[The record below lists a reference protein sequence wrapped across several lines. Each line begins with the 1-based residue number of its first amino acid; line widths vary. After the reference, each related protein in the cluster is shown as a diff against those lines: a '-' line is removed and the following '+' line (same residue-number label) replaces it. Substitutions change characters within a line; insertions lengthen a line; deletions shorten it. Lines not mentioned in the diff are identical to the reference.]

1 MKNLTFG
8 VYLTALAG
16 VGSAAPH
23 FSSSS
28 SGPASAPTGATYA
41 SGFDMTKSWANLSPY
56 KNADTFGVPKGMP
69 QGCELSQVHVL
80 HRHAERFP
88 TSNLLDGRGMGDF
101 ASKLVNYTKAKPGK
115 MVAKGPLKFLNDW
128 EYVIGENTL
137 MENGAATEDASGA
150 DFWIKYGRLL
160 YRPGRDN
167 VAAWNESLNVYPN
180 GTARPKPVFRT
191 TSQGRILESARWW
204 LSGFFGNSGA
214 NSSYDQYDL
223 VVILETTGFFNNTL
237 ASYVSCLG
245 DKTAGDESAQVFIPR
260 YTKNALS
267 RLASY
272 LPEDFNLTAYDVL
285 AMQNLCVYENTSLG
299 GSFFCSLFTEQEW
312 KDFAYNVDI
321 QYYGNFAFGSPTGR
335 AQGIGYVLELA
346 ARLEGKLIHSSD
358 TSINSTYD
366 DNTAQFPLGQPFYMD
381 MSHDDIILSVI
392 SALGLEHFKYG
403 PHGLPINIDH
413 APSNRTFALND
424 LTPFGAR
431 FMSEVWTCPS
441 NVSFD
446 SLDPI
451 LYVNPRLEST
461 RNTKRYIR
469 FVLNNA
475 PLPLDGLVGC
485 EDSQN
490 GFCAVDGF
498 LSGVPTLKENAK
510 YQEACFGEYPTGK
523 QVEDG
528 VPYS

>member
-180 GTARPKPVFRT
+180 GTARPKPVF
-191 TSQGRILESARWW
+191 
-204 LSGFFGNSGA
+204 
-214 NSSYDQYDL
+214 
-223 VVILETTGFFNNTL
+223 
-237 ASYVSCLG
+237 
-245 DKTAGDESAQVFIPR
+245 IPR

-366 DNTAQFPLGQPFYMD
+366 DNTTQFPLGQPFYMD

-461 RNTKRYIR
+461 RTTKRYIR